1 MIMMMIVIMILIM
14 MTREAG
20 KHNLRFLTLPASLGL
35 GHCDIYSWDGLDSEV
50 TGFVSEV
57 AKHIVE

>member
-1 MIMMMIVIMILIM
+1 MMIM